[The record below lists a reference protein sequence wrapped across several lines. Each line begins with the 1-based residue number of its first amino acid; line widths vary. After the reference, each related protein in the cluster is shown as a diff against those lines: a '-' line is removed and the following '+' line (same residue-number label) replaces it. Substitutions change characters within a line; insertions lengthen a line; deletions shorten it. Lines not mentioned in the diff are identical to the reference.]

1 MHTIVASTV
10 LAAVCLAGSS
20 AQEARPQDIPPI
32 PVTPARSRRS
42 PRRRRRQP
50 PAGDA
55 KPQAARPKQP
65 QTRLRSG
72 VDLVS
77 LSVTVMEGT
86 RYVSDLEESEFEIY
100 EDGAKQAIT
109 FFSRVQQP
117 IALAVL
123 LDTSASMNERLATA
137 QEAAVGFA
145 RRMRREDV
153 MEVIDFDSQARIL
166 QTFTNDVAALEKAIR
181 STDVNGST
189 SLYNAIYVSLK
200 ELKRA
205 KASSAEEIRRQAIVV
220 LSDGDDTSS
229 LVPYEEVL
237 DLAKRSET
245 AIYAIGL
252 RPSGTYRTE
261 FKEAEFVLKQLAQ
274 ETGGRAYFV
283 LTRRRAAEDLR
294 SDFGRAGQPVQPR
307 LFLQE
312 PDAQRRLAAG
322 GRAGD
327 QAWLVGPH
335 APGLLRTGP
344 GPVVSCTSFRS
355 FSTPRQPLPI

>member
-1 MHTIVASTV
+1 MHIIVASTL
-10 LAAVCLAGSS
+10 LAGVCLAGS
-20 AQEARPQDIPPI
+20 AQEAVPPGIPPL
-32 PVTPARSRRS
+32 PTTPGTKPSVA
-42 PRRRRRQP
+42 PPQEAKP
-50 PAGDA
+50 PAAPVPQEA
-55 KPQAARPKQP
+55 KPPATPETKQP

-77 LSVTVMEGT
+77 LNVTIMEGG
-86 RYVSDLEESEFEIY
+86 RYVSDLDEADFEIY

-117 IALAVL
+117 IALAIL
-123 LDTSASMNERLATA
+123 LDTSASMNERLGTA
-137 QEAAVGFA
+137 QEAAIGFA

-153 MEVIDFDSQARIL
+153 IEVIDFDSQARIL

-205 KASSAEEIRRQAIVV
+205 KANSAEEIRRQAIVV

-252 RPSGTYRTE
+252 RPSGSYRTE
-261 FKEAEFVLKQLAQ
+261 FKEAEFVLKQLSQ

-283 LTRRRAAEDLR
+283 LTAAELPKIYEQISEELANQYSLAYSSKNPMR
-294 SDFGRAGQPVQPR
+294 NGAW
-307 LFLQE
+307 
-312 PDAQRRLAAG
+312 RRVVV
-322 GRAGD
+322 R
-327 QAWLVGPH
+327 VSK
-335 APGLLRTGP
+335 PGLTARTRLGYYGP
-344 GPVVSCTSFRS
+344 EQGR
-355 FSTPRQPLPI
+355 